1 MALICTLTED
11 SFIIKKEDYLW
22 NKNAL
27 HTFLQINTHQRKESR
42 TKKQLKHFTFSHT
55 LPRKKPGNRIIYLS
69 FHRAKIVAL
78 KEGIHITPARFYR
91 AINELIDANTIARTE
106 FKYQYILNPAY
117 FRFLKT
123 DPT

>member
-1 MALICTLTED
+1 MEQKRPSYLLTDKHASAKRKQNEEIAKA
-11 SFIIKKEDYLW
+11 FYLLTHIAAKK
-22 NKNAL
+22 
-27 HTFLQINTHQRKESR
+27 T
-42 TKKQLKHFTFSHT
+42 
-55 LPRKKPGNRIIYLS
+55 GNRFIYLS